1 MYPRWTKGVISKNL
15 DSMTPILSPGQPRE
29 QYLRILTQ
37 WRQYYAV
44 VIIWWNFHNSTFN
57 GEKFKENWI
66 WNAFRIFFLNKW
78 FYMKYIGNYLSVES
92 LFDWYFV
99 KSLGSYISWFF
110 TLWGQDYPQVNRRS
124 DISDSWLYDACLYDT
139 KTILLLSSGEFYISK
154 HWTVC
159 YCRILSIQLLYW
171 NDHLINIFSLD
182 LIRTLVKIKDR

>member
-44 VIIWWNFHNSTFN
+44 VIIWWNFRNSTFN

-99 KSLGSYISWFF
+99 KSLGSYIS
-110 TLWGQDYPQVNRRS
+110 
-124 DISDSWLYDACLYDT
+124 DSLLYEV
-139 KTILLLSSGEFYISK
+139 KTIPRSTEGAISQILDFMMPAFMTPRLSCCYLLGNFILVNTGLFVTVEFCLFNCCIEM
-154 HWTVC
+154 
-159 YCRILSIQLLYW
+159 II
-171 NDHLINIFSLD
+171 
-182 LIRTLVKIKDR
+182 